1 MGSLSLGVRW
11 QSLLLRWQGLSQ
23 ANRKHTTNS
32 SSPRLFLVP
41 KEAKKMTVSLHKHS
55 FSGVKR
61 PKTVLP
67 VYCRTSCF
75 ILPSSQWKITSSHL
89 YQQTTREH
97 LFYKQWMLY
106 CAAHIPGTQN
116 AALSASRIPM
126 PLTFHL
132 HSFHTQESSQP
143 QAYNLWKK
151 NYRELVQF
159 LFLSLIFKQYGM
171 QLFL

>member
-61 PKTVLP
+61 PKDCAASVLQDFVFYFTKFPVENYQQSFIPADDSRTFVLQIVDVILCCSHPGYPECSTVSKSNTNAIDLP
-67 VYCRTSCF
+67 PAQLPHPWFQPTSGLQSLEKKLQGTRTIF
-75 ILPSSQWKITSSHL
+75 ILVI
-89 YQQTTREH
+89 
-97 LFYKQWMLY
+97 
-106 CAAHIPGTQN
+106 
-116 AALSASRIPM
+116 
-126 PLTFHL
+126 
-132 HSFHTQESSQP
+132 
-143 QAYNLWKK
+143 NL
-151 NYRELVQF
+151 
-159 LFLSLIFKQYGM
+159 
-171 QLFL
+171 